1 MKAVRTHLLLSE
13 ELLAEIDAL
22 VGKRRRSRFVEEAAR
37 DKLKREKLLKAL
49 RETAGII
56 SADDYPE
63 WATTED
69 VAAWVRR
76 LRQQERDPWQGT
88 S

>member
-1 MKAVRTHLLLSE
+1 MRTHLILSE

-22 VGKRRRSRFVEEAAR
+22 VGKRRRSRYVEEAVKERLHR
-37 DKLKREKLLKAL
+37 DTLTKAL
-49 RETAGII
+49 RETAGIL
-56 SADDYPE
+56 SAEDYPE

-88 S
+88 A